1 MRVEDILA
9 HITEGKKVANTSD
22 STFREIH
29 FDKETK
35 FFIYSIQGV
44 ESLRDRKLLLTWSD
58 LKSKD
63 WKVV

>member
-1 MRVEDILA
+1 LRVEDILT

-22 STFREIH
+22 STFREIY

-35 FFIYSIQGV
+35 YFIYLIQGV

-63 WKVV
+63 WKIV